1 MNTVVY
7 CIYFS
12 QEGCISDIKQLRIG
26 CGGQTGP
33 LSAAD
38 SVSTDDARSVIE
50 EPDSAQRNSG
60 ICGKSDADVC

>member
-33 LSAAD
+33 SSAAD
-38 SVSTDDARSVIE
+38 SVSTDDATG
-50 EPDSAQRNSG
+50 D
-60 ICGKSDADVC
+60 ICHRGTRFSSKEQWNMWKV